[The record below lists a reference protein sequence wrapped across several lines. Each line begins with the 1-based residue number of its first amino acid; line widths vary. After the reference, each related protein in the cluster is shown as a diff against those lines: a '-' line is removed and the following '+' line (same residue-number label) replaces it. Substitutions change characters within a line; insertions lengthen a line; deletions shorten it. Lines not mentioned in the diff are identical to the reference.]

1 MYPLGYYSH
10 NLHFVAYSR
19 MMQARYRDARTW
31 AAQLR
36 RHVASHIDAM
46 PMITAYGAYEWLVLV
61 PFGQWDKMLREK
73 PSAEKDLF
81 LRASDH

>member
-1 MYPLGYYSH
+1 
-10 NLHFVAYSR
+10 
-19 MMQARYRDARTW
+19 
-31 AAQLR
+31 
-36 RHVASHIDAM
+36 
-46 PMITAYGAYEWLVLV
+46 MITAYGAYEWLVLV

>member
-46 PMITAYGAYEWLVLV
+46 PMITAYQPVAKVPISRNPASSCQQQRSMLCKVL
-61 PFGQWDKMLREK
+61 FRTK
-73 PSAEKDLF
+73 
-81 LRASDH
+81 